1 MVAKM
6 QRAIAPRDLSEIVLD
21 QIHQKPETRDAEISV
36 TADQGIVM
44 LTGSVKSDRERI
56 AVESAAKQA
65 PGVRALASDLAVKP
79 VPDRGSA
86 DIARDIVKQLRSHL
100 FLAGEDIRATV
111 RDGLVTLEGDVHQEL
126 QRMLAEA
133 QVKRVRGICGLTNNL
148 QVKPQAPERKEAE
161 TTLKESA
168 GRLND
173 QPWVEIGEAEAG

>member
-6 QRAIAPRDLSEIVLD
+6 QREIAQRDLSEIVLD

-133 QVKRVRGICGLTNNL
+133 QVKRVRGISGLTNNL

-161 TTLKESA
+161 TTLEESA

>member
-6 QRAIAPRDLSEIVLD
+6 QRAISPRDLSEIVLD
-21 QIHQKPETRDAEISV
+21 QIHQNPEIRDAEISA
-36 TADQGIVM
+36 TSDQGIVM

-56 AVESAAKQA
+56 AVESAVRKV

-86 DIARDIVKQLRSHL
+86 DIARDIVKQLSSHM
-100 FLAGEDIRATV
+100 FLAGEHIQATV

-133 QVKRVRGICGLTNNL
+133 EVKRVRGICGLSNKL
-148 QVKPQAPERKEAE
+148 QIKPQAPERKEVE
-161 TTLKESA
+161 TTLQERA
-168 GRLND
+168 GPLND